1 MFRGKKIKKQKV
13 KIKTQ
18 NQKIVETDM
27 DTWYCTYKKQ
37 LLVSG
42 RNSAM

>member
-1 MFRGKKIKKQKV
+1 MFRGKKSKTEV

-18 NQKIVETDM
+18 NGKIVKTDM
-27 DTWYCTYKKQ
+27 NIWYYTHKKQ

-42 RNSAM
+42 RNSEM

>member
-1 MFRGKKIKKQKV
+1 MLRGEKSKKEKV

-18 NQKIVETDM
+18 NEKIVETDM
-27 DTWYCTYKKQ
+27 DVWYYAYKRQ
-37 LLVSG
+37 LLESG